1 VRGYNFGGGM
11 RSGVVYTE
19 TVIYSAPE
27 TFASEAPYQT
37 AIVTLDGGGRVTGRI
52 LGDRAAIDDRVVE
65 VEQRNGVPYF
75 RKA

>member
-1 VRGYNFGGGM
+1 M

-27 TFASEAPYQT
+27 AFAKEAPYQS

-52 LGDRAAIDDRVVE
+52 SGDRVAIDDRVVE
-65 VEQRNGVPYF
+65 VEQRHGVPYF
-75 RKA
+75 TKAEQ

>member
-1 VRGYNFGGGM
+1 M

-27 TFASEAPYQT
+27 TFAKEAPYQS

-52 LGDRAAIDDRVVE
+52 LGDRVAIDDRVVE

-75 RKA
+75 TKA

>member
-1 VRGYNFGGGM
+1 M
-11 RSGVVYTE
+11 RTGVIYTE

-27 TFASEAPYQT
+27 AFASEAPYQT

-52 LGDRAAIDDRVVE
+52 LGDRVAIDDRVVE

-75 RKA
+75 SKA